1 MIDIDPGFEAYLLEV
16 IARTGV
22 HRYRY
27 LSTEQPDPV
36 ERAKWQ
42 VWVINEAG
50 GTHTGQ
56 RFDPN
61 ATPQASQPCCDGSNP
76 MAL

>member
-1 MIDIDPGFEAYLLEV
+1 MIDIDPGFEAYLVEV
-16 IARTGV
+16 ISRTGV

-27 LSTEQPDPV
+27 LSTEQPDAN

-42 VWVINEAG
+42 AWVIDEASG
-50 GTHTGQ
+50 IHEGQ

-61 ATPQASQPCCDGSNP
+61 ADPGISQPCCP
-76 MAL
+76 